1 MQHMTGEHTMTHQAE
16 ALQRATT
23 NSSFANYPAII
34 EGFAARGIPPEQ
46 IRPRENVF
54 TFNAWRQLS
63 RTVKKGETGVK
74 ITTWIPVEK
83 NGEKF
88 VRPKLTTVFHITQT
102 QELTK

>member
-1 MQHMTGEHTMTHQAE
+1 MQHMREVNTMSHTAE

-23 NSSFANYPAII
+23 NSSFSNYPAII
-34 EGFAARGIPPEQ
+34 EGFSARGIPPEQ

-74 ITTWIPVEK
+74 ITTWIPCEK

>member
-1 MQHMTGEHTMTHQAE
+1 MTHTAE

-34 EGFAARGIPPEQ
+34 AGFTERGIPPEQ

-63 RTVKKGETGVK
+63 RTVKKGEKGIQ

-83 NGEKF
+83 DGEKF
-88 VRPKLTTVFHITQT
+88 VRPRITTVFHISQT
-102 QELTK
+102 QELAK

>member
-1 MQHMTGEHTMTHQAE
+1 MSHAE
-16 ALQRATT
+16 QALQRATT
-23 NSSFANYPAII
+23 NQSFSNYPAII

-102 QELTK
+102 QEIAK

>member
-1 MQHMTGEHTMTHQAE
+1 MSHAE
-16 ALQRATT
+16 QALQRATT

-34 EGFAARGIPPEQ
+34 AGFAERGIPPEQ

-63 RTVKKGETGVK
+63 RTVKKGEKGVQ

-83 NGEKF
+83 DGEKF

-102 QELTK
+102 QPLGE

>member
-1 MQHMTGEHTMTHQAE
+1 MQHMNGDTTMTHQAE

-23 NSSFANYPAII
+23 NQSFANYPAII

-63 RTVKKGETGVK
+63 RTVKKGEKGVQ

-83 NGEKF
+83 DGEKF

-102 QELTK
+102 QPLGE

>member
-1 MQHMTGEHTMTHQAE
+1 MQHMTGEQTMTHTAE

-23 NSSFANYPAII
+23 SQSFANYPAII

-102 QELTK
+102 QELAK

>member
-1 MQHMTGEHTMTHQAE
+1 MSHQAE

-34 EGFAARGIPPEQ
+34 AGFAARGIPTEQ

-63 RTVKKGETGVK
+63 RTVKKGEKGIQ
-74 ITTWIPVEK
+74 ITTWIPMEK
-83 NGEKF
+83 DGEKF
-88 VRPKLTTVFHITQT
+88 VRPKITTVFHITQT
-102 QELTK
+102 QPLGE

>member
-1 MQHMTGEHTMTHQAE
+1 MQHMTGGITMSHAE
-16 ALQRATT
+16 QALQRATT
-23 NSSFANYPAII
+23 NQSFSNYPAII

-102 QELTK
+102 QEIAK

>member
-1 MQHMTGEHTMTHQAE
+1 MQYITGEHTMTHQAE

-34 EGFAARGIPPEQ
+34 EGFAAKGIPPEQ

-74 ITTWIPVEK
+74 ITTWIPCEK
-83 NGEKF
+83 DGEKF
-88 VRPKLTTVFHITQT
+88 VRPKLTKVFHITQT

>member
-1 MQHMTGEHTMTHQAE
+1 MTHQAE

-23 NSSFANYPAII
+23 SQSFANYPAII

-63 RTVKKGETGVK
+63 RTVKKGEKGVQ

-102 QELTK
+102 QELAK

>member
-1 MQHMTGEHTMTHQAE
+1 MQQMTGDQTMSHQAE

-34 EGFAARGIPPEQ
+34 AGFAERGIPPEQ

-63 RTVKKGETGVK
+63 RTVKKGEKGVQ

-102 QELTK
+102 QEIAK

>member
-1 MQHMTGEHTMTHQAE
+1 MTGEQTMTHAE
-16 ALQRATT
+16 QALQRATT
-23 NSSFANYPAII
+23 NQSFSNYPAII
-34 EGFAARGIPPEQ
+34 EGFSARGIPPEQ

-83 NGEKF
+83 DGEKF

-102 QELTK
+102 QEFTK

>member
-1 MQHMTGEHTMTHQAE
+1 MTGEQTMTHTAE

-23 NSSFANYPAII
+23 SQSFANYPAII

-102 QELTK
+102 QELAK